1 MIRSSH
7 GIGRNWRGDQV
18 TCARSNRRRNGK
30 SSADLRKRDIP
41 PAVVPR
47 AAADG
52 TAAREGG
59 TPEVEETVHR
69 RGVLESSPGPV
80 FVALAR

>member
-1 MIRSSH
+1 
-7 GIGRNWRGDQV
+7 
-18 TCARSNRRRNGK
+18 
-30 SSADLRKRDIP
+30 
-41 PAVVPR
+41 VPR
-47 AAADG
+47 ATADG